1 MVSETGWLGLGP
13 IVQLGV
19 VTPDLDA
26 AIASARLTAPEATWL
41 GWTYGPNLLAWQR
54 IGSSAAT
61 YQMRLAISG
70 SNPQLEL
77 VQPLDDSTSLSR
89 KLAADGQSL
98 HHVGIF
104 VSSFEAESARLR
116 DRGIEQLES
125 GGGHGVDGDGAF
137 GYFDTT
143 DLYGVITELIEP
155 CRQRPEPEFVAGP
168 GTGPS

>member
-1 MVSETGWLGLGP
+1 MVNEDGWLGLGP
-13 IVQLGV
+13 IAQLGV

-26 AIASARLTAPEATWL
+26 AIASARITSPDASWL
-41 GWTYGPNLLAWQR
+41 GWTYGPDLLAWQR
-54 IGSSAAT
+54 IGASAAS

-70 SNPQLEL
+70 SNPQLEF
-77 VQPLDDSTSLSR
+77 VQPLDSSTSLSR

-116 DRGIEQLES
+116 AHGIEQLES

-137 GYFDTT
+137 GYFDTRA
-143 DLYGVITELIEP
+143 LFGVIIELIEP
-155 CRQRPEPEFVAGP
+155 CRQRPEPHFAVGREAG
-168 GTGPS
+168 TA